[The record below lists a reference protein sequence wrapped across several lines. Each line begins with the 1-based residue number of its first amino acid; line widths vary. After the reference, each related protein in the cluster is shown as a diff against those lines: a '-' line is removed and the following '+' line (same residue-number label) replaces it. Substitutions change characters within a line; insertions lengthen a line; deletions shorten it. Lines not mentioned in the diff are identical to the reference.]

1 MLCKVILETYH
12 HMGEGEANSMCELVE
27 ANHTR
32 GLFARIPEEIQWGLE
47 ELAKAHLC
55 WVSLKD
61 KSRVWCVMKNGI
73 VGKGCDIDKVQPDK
87 SLL

>member
-12 HMGEGEANSMCELVE
+12 HMGEGEAASSWRPITLSYLIQ
-27 ANHTR
+27 AR

-55 WVSLKD
+55 
-61 KSRVWCVMKNGI
+61 
-73 VGKGCDIDKVQPDK
+73 
-87 SLL
+87 